1 MRQPTPIYRIKLNG
15 SGIDQQTW
23 LAKKVTH
30 SMVDGGFTTALELE
44 MSTDPASARHR
55 SRFRGSSK

>member
-15 SGIDQQTW
+15 PEIGQQTW

-30 SMVDGGFTTALELE
+30 SMADGGFTAALELE
-44 MSTDPASARHR
+44 ISAGKLNHAAVEALARRHM
-55 SRFRGSSK
+55 